1 MSELVQKA
9 GRWVA
14 DLRWDDVPADV
25 QTSIRDGVLQ
35 SVAGGVAGFNMP
47 EVEIALR
54 LLHGDESGP
63 STVFVA
69 GNKVP
74 RATAAYLNSV
84 MFSSL
89 EQQEMHVP
97 SASHPLEVIVP
108 AALAIS
114 ETRPVTGTDF
124 LLAVLVG
131 VEINIAFGV
140 ISEEVLP
147 LVLPN
152 AAMNTSLYGG
162 IGTAATVSKL
172 LGSDAETVGVALCHA
187 ANLGAGLNQ
196 CLWGA
201 TTEYHHAL
209 GNGTRVGL
217 LAAELAAAGQEAT
230 STTFEG
236 PSGFY
241 HRHAELTPERIAEL
255 DLPHRVGDALGNPW
269 RMTEHLYK
277 RYPVH
282 YNNMPYIDA
291 AKALRAAHAIDPSE
305 VEAIRIRINDWCLLC
320 DGGNLGPY
328 HGLEATRGAT
338 AYGVAAMLSR
348 GRFGLSD
355 IDNYDAPDIMGL
367 VAKTEISTYEDDP
380 VAAGDWRSHHV
391 EIDARGE
398 TFIWDSE
405 VDGVPDYRLQL
416 EELTAIAQ
424 DALSR
429 VLPEAQTARVL
440 EVLASLPELDDVAS
454 SLVPHLIAHA

>member
-1 MSELVQKA
+1 MADDLVEKA

-14 DLRWDDVPADV
+14 ELQWEDVPADV
-25 QTSIRDGVLQ
+25 QTSIRDGVFQ

-54 LLHGDESGP
+54 LLLADESGP
-63 STVFVA
+63 CTVFGA
-69 GNKVP
+69 GDKVP
-74 RATAAYLNSV
+74 RATAVYLNSV

-89 EQQEMHVP
+89 EQQEMHVA

-108 AALAIS
+108 AALAVA
-114 ETRPVTGTDF
+114 ETQKTSGPEL

-147 LVLPN
+147 LVLPQ
-152 AAMNTSLYGG
+152 AAMNTSLYGA
-162 IGTAATVSKL
+162 IGTAATVAKL
-172 LGSDAETVGVALCHA
+172 MGLDARQTSTALCHA
-187 ANLGAGLNQ
+187 ANLGSGLNQ

-209 GNGTRVGL
+209 GNGTRIGL
-217 LAAELAAAGQEAT
+217 LAAQLAAAGQEAT
-230 STTFEG
+230 WTTFEG

-241 HRHAELTPERIAEL
+241 HRHAELTPEEIDAL
-255 DLPHRVGDALGNPW
+255 DLTHRVGDALGNPW

-291 AKALRAAHAIDPSE
+291 AKSLMTTHDFGADD
-305 VEAIRIRINDWCLLC
+305 VEAIRLKINEWCILC

-328 HGLEATRGAT
+328 HGREATRGAT
-338 AYGVAAMLSR
+338 AFGVAAMLSR
-348 GRFGLSD
+348 GHYGHD
-355 IDNYDAPDIMGL
+355 DADAVDAPDIMEL
-367 VAKTEISTYEDDP
+367 VAKTTISTYEDEP
-380 VAAGDWRSHHV
+380 EVAGDWRSHRV
-391 EIDARGE
+391 EIDAKGE
-398 TFIWDSE
+398 TFVWDNT

-416 EELTAIAQ
+416 DELRELAQ

-429 VLPEAQTARVL
+429 VLGAEQTEKVIN
-440 EVLASLPELDDVAS
+440 VLAQLQELDDVAPA
-454 SLVPHLIAHA
+454 LVPLLVKS